1 MTQRPFLIGGF
12 LCALAVAAG
21 AFGAHSL
28 KGSLDAQ
35 ALDQWH
41 TAFRYLMYAGLGALL
56 AGTRGEQGKLA
67 QVLLAVG
74 GIVFACVVGGLALG
88 GPRILGAVA
97 PLGGIGMIAG
107 FVVLAAQRVR

>member
-1 MTQRPFLIGGF
+1 MSQRPFLIGG
-12 LCALAVAAG
+12 LMCALAVAAG

-35 ALDQWH
+35 ELGQWE

-56 AGTRGEQGKLA
+56 AGTRGKAGQWA
-67 QVLLAVG
+67 VVLLALGGAIFAGAVG
-74 GIVFACVVGGLALG
+74 SLALG

-97 PLGGIGMIAG
+97 PLGGLAMISG
-107 FVVLAAQRVR
+107 FVALALSRSS